1 MCYVL
6 YTIWMSSH
14 GQWNMTLKEM
24 WQYNFRCEREWATMN
39 QRGNSNSI
47 FPFLDDKRAQENIL
61 YICFHHIFH
70 PARGIR
76 LVCERGR
83 PFHLCKQ
90 CNHKVKHHFSH
101 TTFAHFI
108 IVRLL
113 VFHILFIFSSTFSTI
128 IPSVLSMPL
137 RLWLTLYPYS
147 SPPSPNAIYFAAM
160 ALSVYDCVCFCRE
173 AERWPW

>member
-1 MCYVL
+1 MISEHKKIYF
-6 YTIWMSSH
+6 I
-14 GQWNMTLKEM
+14 
-24 WQYNFRCEREWATMN
+24 FA
-39 QRGNSNSI
+39 SI
-47 FPFLDDKRAQENIL
+47 TF
-61 YICFHHIFH
+61 Y

-173 AERWPW
+173 AERWPWWYRISKVTFRRFCVISWIYTFYSMALNGHHLQ